1 MKDYSGLFEIAEAS
15 AAANNDE
22 KLHTMIE
29 ELKSMIELNLEY
41 AQQDVADRMG
51 ERILELL
58 QEQGA
63 GCMKV
68 WSAFSMSE

>member
-1 MKDYSGLFEIAEAS
+1 MKDYSGLFEIADAS
-15 AAANNDE
+15 AANNDDE
-22 KLHTMIE
+22 ALREMIE

-58 QEQGA
+58 
-63 GCMKV
+63 
-68 WSAFSMSE
+68 

>member
-15 AAANNDE
+15 ATANDDE
-22 KLHTMIE
+22 ALREMIE

-58 QEQGA
+58 
-63 GCMKV
+63 
-68 WSAFSMSE
+68 

>member
-15 AAANNDE
+15 AASNNDE
-22 KLHTMIE
+22 KLHEMIK

-58 QEQGA
+58 
-63 GCMKV
+63 
-68 WSAFSMSE
+68 

>member
-15 AAANNDE
+15 ATSNSDE
-22 KLHTMIE
+22 KLREMIE

-58 QEQGA
+58 
-63 GCMKV
+63 
-68 WSAFSMSE
+68 